1 MSDFFDELEVRDPAA
16 RESALMAAL
25 PGQLAHAKTHAP
37 FYTDHLAEIDVTA
50 VTNLERFGQAAGVAQ
65 KRS

>member
-1 MSDFFDELEVRDPAA
+1 MSDFFDDLEIRDPAA

-37 FYTDHLAEIDVTA
+37 FYADHLAEIDAAA
-50 VTNLERFGQAAGVAQ
+50 VTDAADAAAVEPTALV
-65 KRS
+65 